1 MSPEDSDRV
10 AHQLDGVHEEA
21 KEHYR
26 SKNIAAY
33 MQMFTS
39 DLRYRQADGRMIG
52 KEQLARDL
60 WSQLAQVEGVDSSY
74 RRESLQLEGEMAV
87 ELLTQVASVTVR
99 RFLILRRTWHVHRR
113 GRYVWVRT
121 SEGWRI
127 REVEVLDERVSR
139 SRIAS

>member
-1 MSPEDSDRV
+1 MSPEDSDRI
-10 AHQLDGVHEEA
+10 AHELDAAHGEA

-26 SKNIAAY
+26 NKNIAAY
-33 MQMFTS
+33 MRVFTP
-39 DLRYRQADGRMIG
+39 DLKYRQANGKLIG

-74 RRESLQLEGEMAV
+74 RRESLQWEGEMAV
-87 ELLTQVASVTVR
+87 EHLVQIASVTVR

-127 REVEVLDERVSR
+127 REVEILDERVSR
-139 SRIAS
+139 SRVAT